1 MGTVNQRTTFSSQVN
16 TLQQDRPLRVIG
28 YVRVSTDMQAQEG
41 VSLDAQRERIRCYC
55 KASGFKLVHL
65 AQDETSA
72 KSLDR
77 PGLTA
82 ALKLLESG
90 KADAL
95 LVVKLDRLTRSVID
109 LGTLLNGYFL
119 NEQHYLLSVT
129 ESLDTRNA
137 MGRFVLYILALIAQ
151 WEREAIGERTREAM
165 RHLKAQGV
173 FLGRAPYGYRFG
185 TTRDASGRA
194 RLEPHSEEQAIIA
207 RVIDLH
213 QKGVPQKD
221 IVTTLRTDGTPSPR
235 NVEWN
240 RTMILRILKRAG
252 AMPER
257 IREYRKREH
266 RKVKRDKNAAVQ
278 RAKELRAEGLSL
290 RAIGERLLK
299 EKLYPPPGDRW
310 HAATVA
316 ELLMVK
322 GAEEAATR
330 ARELRAEGHSLRE
343 VGRRLLY
350 EGYLPPSGGRWDPNT
365 LGRHTQP
372 ASLDPVP
379 GA

>member
-1 MGTVNQRTTFSSQVN
+1 
-16 TLQQDRPLRVIG
+16 
-28 YVRVSTDMQAQEG
+28 MQAQEG

-55 KASGFKLVHL
+55 KASGFNLVHL

-82 ALKLLESG
+82 ALKLLETG

-173 FLGRAPYGYRFG
+173 FLGRAPYGHRFG

-194 RLEPHSEEQAIIA
+194 RLEPHADEQIIIA
-207 RVIDLH
+207 RIVDLH
-213 QKGVPQKD
+213 KKGVPQKD
-221 IVTTLRTDGTPSPR
+221 IVSALRADETPGPRGTG
-235 NVEWN
+235 WN

-257 IREYRKREH
+257 IREYRKRER
-266 RKVKRDKNAAVQ
+266 RKVQRDKKAAET

-299 EKLYPPPGDRW
+299 EGLYPPRGEQW
-310 HAATVA
+310 YAATVA
-316 ELLMVK
+316 ELLSVK
-322 GAEEAATR
+322 GADEAAVR

-343 VGRRLLY
+343 IARLLLY
-350 EGYLPPSGGRWDPNT
+350 EGY
-365 LGRHTQP
+365 QP
-372 ASLDPVP
+372 APGRLWDGYAVSQMLRATSSLVHT
-379 GA
+379 

>member
-1 MGTVNQRTTFSSQVN
+1 
-16 TLQQDRPLRVIG
+16 
-28 YVRVSTDMQAQEG
+28 MQAQEG

-55 KASGFKLVHL
+55 RASGFKLVHL

-109 LGTLLNGYFL
+109 LGTLLNSYFL

-185 TTRDASGRA
+185 ITRDANGRA

-207 RVIDLH
+207 RVLDLH
-213 QKGVPQKD
+213 QKGIPQKD
-221 IVTTLRTDGTPSPR
+221 IVATLRTDGTPSPR

-257 IREYRKREH
+257 IREYKKRER
-266 RKVKRDKNAAVQ
+266 RKVQRDKGLATT

-299 EKLYPPPGDRW
+299 EGLYPPRGDRW

-316 ELLMVK
+316 ELVSVK
-322 GAEEAATR
+322 ALKDAAIR
-330 ARELRAEGHSLRE
+330 AQELRMEGLSLRAI
-343 VGRRLLY
+343 GRQLLY
-350 EGYLPPSGGRWDPNT
+350 EGFLPPNKGVWQLKLLSQFLTDGSPI
-365 LGRHTQP
+365 
-372 ASLDPVP
+372 
-379 GA
+379 

>member
-1 MGTVNQRTTFSSQVN
+1 
-16 TLQQDRPLRVIG
+16 
-28 YVRVSTDMQAQEG
+28 
-41 VSLDAQRERIRCYC
+41 
-55 KASGFKLVHL
+55 L

-90 KADAL
+90 NSDAL

-119 NEQHYLLSVT
+119 NEKYYLLSVT

-173 FLGRAPYGYRFG
+173 FLGRAPSGYRFG
-185 TTRDASGRA
+185 TSRDPSR
-194 RLEPHSEEQAIIA
+194 RSQLEPHAEEQA
-207 RVIDLH
+207 VIGRIVEIH
-213 QKGVPQKD
+213 KKGTRQKD
-221 IVTTLRTDGTPSPR
+221 IVAALRADGTPAPR
-235 NVEWN
+235 DAGWN

-257 IREYRKREH
+257 IREYRKR
-266 RKVKRDKNAAVQ
+266 RQKQVQRDKKAAEL

-290 RAIGERLLK
+290 RVIGERLLK
-299 EKLYPPPGDRW
+299 EGLYPPRGEQW
-310 HAATVA
+310 YAATVA
-316 ELLMVK
+316 ELLSRK
-322 GAEEAATR
+322 DEQEAAAR
-330 ARELRAEGHSLRE
+330 AQELRAEGHSLRE
-343 VGRRLLY
+343 IGRRLLY
-350 EGYLPPSGGRWDPNT
+350 EGYFSPNGTRWDGGAILSLLRSRATPESH
-365 LGRHTQP
+365 LDLEPPCAGQP
-372 ASLDPVP
+372 VV
-379 GA
+379 

>member
-1 MGTVNQRTTFSSQVN
+1 MRQKGTVNQQPTFSLQVN

-82 ALKLLESG
+82 ALKLLEAG
-90 KADAL
+90 RADAL

-119 NEQHYLLSVT
+119 KEQHYLLFVT

-185 TTRDASGRA
+185 TTRDVNGRA
-194 RLEPHSEEQAIIA
+194 RLEPHAEEQTIIT
-207 RVIDLH
+207 RVIELH
-213 QKGVPQKD
+213 KKGVQQKE
-221 IVTTLRTDGTPSPR
+221 IVAVLREDGMPSPR
-235 NVEWN
+235 DAGWN

-257 IREYRKREH
+257 IREYKKRER
-266 RKVKRDKNAAVQ
+266 RKVQRDKKLAEA

-299 EKLYPPPGDRW
+299 EGLYPPRGDRW

-316 ELLMVK
+316 ELLSVK
-322 GAEEAATR
+322 TAKEAAQR
-330 ARELRAEGHSLRE
+330 AHVLRAQGLSLRE

-350 EGYLPPSGGRWDPNT
+350 EGYLPSTGQQWSPVAVAT
-365 LGRHTQP
+365 LANI
-372 ASLDPVP
+372 ASD
-379 GA
+379 

>member
-1 MGTVNQRTTFSSQVN
+1 M
-16 TLQQDRPLRVIG
+16 
-28 YVRVSTDMQAQEG
+28 
-41 VSLDAQRERIRCYC
+41 
-55 KASGFKLVHL
+55 
-65 AQDETSA
+65 
-72 KSLDR
+72 
-77 PGLTA
+77 
-82 ALKLLESG
+82 LESG

-119 NEQHYLLSVT
+119 KEQHYLLSVT

-194 RLEPHSEEQAIIA
+194 RLEPHDDEQIVIA
-207 RVIDLH
+207 RIVELH
-213 QKGVPQKD
+213 KKGMQQKD
-221 IVTTLRTDGTPSPR
+221 IVAALRADETPGPRGTG
-235 NVEWN
+235 WN

-257 IREYRKREH
+257 IREYRKRER
-266 RKVKRDKNAAVQ
+266 RKVQRDKKLAEA

-299 EKLYPPPGDRW
+299 EGLYPPRGEQW
-310 HAATVA
+310 YAATVA
-316 ELLMVK
+316 ELLSVK
-322 GAEEAATR
+322 TAKEAAQR
-330 ARELRAEGHSLRE
+330 AHALRTQGLSLRE

-350 EGYLPPSGGRWDPNT
+350 EGYLPSAGQKWSPAAVAT
-365 LGRHTQP
+365 LANI
-372 ASLDPVP
+372 ASD
-379 GA
+379 